1 MIYLA
6 KTTDTQV
13 VVIPRNGGR
22 LPYTK
27 PDYITDAPKDG
38 KTYGRKNGNWSEV
51 TGGGSVDAY
60 TKAESDARFAP
71 KSTTYTKSEVDSQL
85 ATKAAVGASYTKA
98 EENALLAGKAN
109 SSDVYTKTEMR
120 EELARKADDTEV
132 VHKAGEETISG
143 RKTFTGGIKTGTISL
158 PTTNDG
164 VTMAAS
170 EVDEDNGKV
179 SIVGD
184 AGSFTLEV
192 ERDPLTDMEVA
203 TKGYSDRITS
213 GKMTWCGLACDGEK
227 ITKEGETTALTFLQ
241 IKDLVDDPT
250 QFVALKYGDIFWL
263 LPQYDDLGGAIVF
276 TGVSLLSEQGDVW
289 RVAINEQN
297 EISDYSIAI
306 ENQYLK
312 TDDLTRETIGSFKTY
327 PTTHA
332 VNGKFTEVEG
342 EVNAKYT
349 KPSGGIPKTDL
360 AQAVQDTLSKV
371 EEIYDDYITADS
383 LL

>member
-1 MIYLA
+1 MIYLN
-6 KTTDTQV
+6 KTTAVQV

-22 LPYTK
+22 LPYHK
-27 PDYITDAPKDG
+27 PDYIVDAPKDG
-38 KTYGRKNGNWSEV
+38 KTYGRKDGTWAEFQ
-51 TGGGSVDAY
+51 GGVDAY
-60 TKAESDARFAP
+60 TKEESDARFAA
-71 KSTTYTKSEVDSQL
+71 KSDTYTKTEVDAQL

-98 EENALLAGKAN
+98 EENALLAAKAN

-143 RKTFTGGIKTGTISL
+143 RKTFTAGIKTGTINI

-179 SIVGD
+179 SIIGD

-203 TKGYSDRITS
+203 TKAYADRIAS
-213 GKMTWCGLACDGEK
+213 GKMSWCGLACDGEK
-227 ITKEGETTALTFLQ
+227 ISKEGETTALTFAQ
-241 IKDLVDDPT
+241 VKALVDDPT

-312 TDDLTRETIGSFKTY
+312 TNDLTEETIGSFKTY
-327 PTTHA
+327 PTTQA
-332 VNGKFTEVEG
+332 VNGKLGQLEERIDRDF
-342 EVNAKYT
+342 YT
-349 KPSGGIPKTDL
+349 K
-360 AQAVQDTLSKV
+360 AQIDAMIITTLN
-371 EEIYDDYITADS
+371 TAI
-383 LL
+383 